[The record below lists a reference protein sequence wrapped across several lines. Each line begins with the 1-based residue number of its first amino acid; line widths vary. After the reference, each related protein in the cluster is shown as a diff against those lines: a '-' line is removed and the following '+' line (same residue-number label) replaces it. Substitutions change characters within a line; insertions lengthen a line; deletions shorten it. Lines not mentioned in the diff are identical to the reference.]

1 MGDGTFNA
9 GGNVTCFATGDDIF
23 QGEARFQ
30 NIKTPEDVGVV
41 VREMEVLVITII
53 AGFGY
58 TVKKS

>member
-9 GGNVTCFATGDDIF
+9 GGNVTCFVTGDDIF
-23 QGEARFQ
+23 QGEADFQ